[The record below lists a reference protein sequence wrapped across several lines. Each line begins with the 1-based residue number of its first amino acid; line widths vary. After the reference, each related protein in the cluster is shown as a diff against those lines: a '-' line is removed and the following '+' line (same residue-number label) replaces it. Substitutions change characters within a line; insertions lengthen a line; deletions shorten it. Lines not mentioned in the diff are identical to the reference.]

1 MGTGK
6 ESLPPIRSESSGSVD
21 FDARLDS
28 DGRVDSALEGAIR
41 RREIAA
47 IVVDSDNG
55 VALANAPG
63 IEQLKLLAPQGMVRQ
78 GLPLPEDVARL
89 ADGLRDDLK
98 RTGSTESSQLTL
110 ASGFCLRASLLGGQ
124 TKPYLLM
131 LFEPASRLDERNLSR
146 RELEVATLVLN
157 GLSNRE
163 IASKLSLAPNT
174 VEGHL
179 KRIFTKMQVHTRAGL
194 VAKMLG
200 WPSEGRPD
208 ATA

>member
-1 MGTGK
+1 LGIGK
-6 ESLPPIRSESSGSVD
+6 DALPPVRREPSSSGQ
-21 FDARLDS
+21 FDVQVGPE
-28 DGRVDSALEGAIR
+28 GRVDSALEGAIR

-47 IVVDSDNG
+47 IVIDSDNG

-63 IEQLKLLAPQGMVRQ
+63 IEQLRLLAPQGMVRQ
-78 GLPLPEDVARL
+78 GLPLPEDIARL

-98 RTGSTESSQLTL
+98 RNGSTNSSQLTL

-131 LFEPASRLDERNLSR
+131 LFEPANRLDERNLSR

-163 IASKLSLAPNT
+163 IATKLSLAPNT

>member
-6 ESLPPIRSESSGSVD
+6 ESLPPIRSESSGPVD

-146 RELEVATLVLN
+146 RELEVATLILN